1 MQQLLYIFK
10 IILKLCGLFTLSR
23 AVQVALGLW
32 LEKCILLLFLFR
44 LSTIMAYRQCILYAQ
59 LLEGVH
65 AYSSQFAS
73 ADDMVRGFGYVF
85 YKISTCFVTCLYSY
99 LVIFFSFRIC
109 ILVNSSD

>member
-1 MQQLLYIFK
+1 M
-10 IILKLCGLFTLSR
+10 
-23 AVQVALGLW
+23 ALGLW
-32 LEKCILLLFLFR
+32 FEKCILLLFLFR

-85 YKISTCFVTCLYSY
+85 YKISTYFVICFVFLLSY
-99 LVIFFSFRIC
+99 FFQF
-109 ILVNSSD
+109 